1 MYTCTDRITIG
12 PDTLMSA
19 TCTCIH
25 LAMYYKHF
33 ILQFYIGYKKPL
45 IFNLHT
51 PRKRRLS
58 SLVVRGKPTAIAR
71 YCLLEPKY
79 CTAILTELGK
89 VILKEMCSDKV
100 RGNKVSALESF
111 TWEKV
116 TDEAKLHAPL
126 TFNLLSSCTTGQQ
139 NKTGYV
145 LALLCNLR
153 WSCMNLFQKM
163 VSLILY
169 AGHCSKQVSL
179 YVCMYMT

>member
-1 MYTCTDRITIG
+1 M
-12 PDTLMSA
+12 
-19 TCTCIH
+19 
-25 LAMYYKHF
+25 
-33 ILQFYIGYKKPL
+33 
-45 IFNLHT
+45 
-51 PRKRRLS
+51 
-58 SLVVRGKPTAIAR
+58 VRGKPTAIAR